1 MIRQENCLCGCF
13 RVREWQVG
21 ERFHL
26 VACSLRVSMSSPS
39 RTSPRLPVHVAK
51 MSFDELL
58 SKREDHPFI
67 VQDKEFMM
75 RATAPTG
82 PPSVSDDNA
91 PKILRI
97 LNLMEL
103 ELREKTQKAL
113 AKSETC
119 LSSPQALLPETP
131 STAHF

>member
-1 MIRQENCLCGCF
+1 
-13 RVREWQVG
+13 
-21 ERFHL
+21 
-26 VACSLRVSMSSPS
+26 
-39 RTSPRLPVHVAK
+39 

-131 STAHF
+131 STAHFERQSGSVERKSNATDDIGHDADPGARRWVCPPPWYASTH